1 MKNIIIIIKK
11 QFKDTIKNKTVL
23 IQFILFPIM
32 TLIMKNT
39 IEMEGMPELFFTK
52 LFSIMYIGMA
62 PLTAVA
68 AIISEE
74 KEKNTLRVLMM
85 ANVAPWQYLVGVGI
99 YVWTI
104 CMTGAGLM
112 ATGLNEKDILFYFV
126 IMGIGFAISIVLG
139 GFIGIFANNQ
149 MASTSLVIPA
159 MMILS
164 FVPMLALFNNSIE
177 KAAKFLYTQQLRVFL
192 EDMTFGQNI
201 REGAIIVMINA
212 AIFILLFFTAFK
224 RKGLE

>member
-1 MKNIIIIIKK
+1 MSNIMIIIKK
-11 QFKDTIKNKTVL
+11 QLMDTIKNKTVL

-32 TLIMKNT
+32 TLIMENA

-85 ANVAPWQYLVGVGI
+85 ANVAPWQYLTGVGI
-99 YVWTI
+99 YVWSI
-104 CMTGAGLM
+104 CMVGAAVMASGIDEKNLM
-112 ATGLNEKDILFYFV
+112 FYFV
-126 IMGIGFAISIVLG
+126 VMGIGFAISIVLG

-149 MASTSLVIPA
+149 MAATSLVMPV
-159 MMILS
+159 MMILC
-164 FVPMLALFNNSIE
+164 FGPMLALFNSTIE
-177 KAAKFLYTQQLRVFL
+177 KAARFLYTQQLRIFL
-192 EDMTFGQNI
+192 DNMTFG
-201 REGAIIVMINA
+201 RGLGEGVVIVMINA
-212 AIFILLFFTAFK
+212 AVFIVLFFTAFK
-224 RKGLE
+224 QKGLE